1 MSSSGRPL
9 LHDGR
14 QPRQQRRQP
23 VLGIRPGRPSARKG
37 LLHLVQLGRHRVIG
51 IQAHRQRDPLKPA
64 CGGGNILVGNE
75 RGLSMTGFLF
85 TTIVIVVVALVAFRV
100 GPSYIEYFTVQKALD
115 TTMQEVETPT
125 AAEIRRSM
133 DRRLS
138 ADYVDAVNAGDV
150 LVGREGNSIVA
161 TLAWQ
166 KILHMVGNA
175 SILLEFEARSTRG

>member
-1 MSSSGRPL
+1 MSGPGWTL

-14 QPRQQRRQP
+14 QSRQQRRQP
-23 VLGIRPGRPSARKG
+23 VLGIRPGRPSAGKG
-37 LLHLVQLGRHRVIG
+37 LLHLVQLGRHRVFG
-51 IQAHRQRDPLKPA
+51 IQAHRQRDPLNRCA
-64 CGGGNILVGNE
+64 RENIVVGNE